1 MAKWKPRPHRHLG
14 RVVASVEEH
23 HAETRRSVREN
34 IGEDRE
40 IRATP
45 AWQIPISAI
54 LTEIVT
60 PHREGLE
67 DPNSPDDLSALT
79 NLATMAWNL
88 SRLLRGTDERA
99 KREAMA
105 GWDKLPSVS
114 PALAAIADVMLAQA
128 SVLHPDDTRFIVRA
142 DVVMK
147 NGQPFIHAAST
158 PGAAAQ
164 GAGAR

>member
-1 MAKWKPRPHRHLG
+1 MGKWKSKPHRHLG

-23 HAETRRSVREN
+23 RAETQRSAREK

-45 AWQIPISAI
+45 AWQTPISAI

-60 PHREGLE
+60 PHREVME
-67 DPNSPDDLSALT
+67 DPNSPDGISALT

-88 SRLLRGTDERA
+88 SRLVRGTDESA

-105 GWDKLPSVS
+105 GWNQLPTIN
-114 PALAAIADVMLAQA
+114 PALAAIAEVMLAQA
-128 SVLHPDDTRFIVRA
+128 KSLHPEDTRFIVRA

-164 GAGAR
+164 GPAAR